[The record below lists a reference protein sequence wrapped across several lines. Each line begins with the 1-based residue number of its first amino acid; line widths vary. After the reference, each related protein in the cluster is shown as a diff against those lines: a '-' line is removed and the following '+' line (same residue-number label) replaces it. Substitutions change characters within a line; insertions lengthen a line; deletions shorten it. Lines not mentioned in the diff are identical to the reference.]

1 MMKMPKAV
9 KYGIIWKLFDMSKKK
24 VEQYKKE
31 SIRAEINRLIDSLD
45 FEKPDFKDVI
55 HKIRRLMCMIA

>member
-1 MMKMPKAV
+1 
-9 KYGIIWKLFDMSKKK
+9 MSKKK